1 MKKPKFNENTT
12 RNFEKLI
19 TNLLRYFGENPQR
32 EGLKETPKRMI
43 QMYSELLNGYNMEP
57 PSVIKTFS
65 SKGYKDLITVTNIE
79 FYSLCEHHLIPFFGK
94 VHIGYIPNG
103 KILGLSKFARL
114 VEIYSRRLQT
124 QENLTNQ
131 VASALEKYLNPKGYI
146 IHVEA
151 QHLCVNMRGIKK
163 NGFLVKTT
171 VIKGILKNRKSLLTQ
186 FYRDIKR

>member
-94 VHIGYIPNG
+94 VQ
-103 KILGLSKFARL
+103 KF
-114 VEIYSRRLQT
+114 I
-124 QENLTNQ
+124 
-131 VASALEKYLNPKGYI
+131 
-146 IHVEA
+146 
-151 QHLCVNMRGIKK
+151 
-163 NGFLVKTT
+163 
-171 VIKGILKNRKSLLTQ
+171 
-186 FYRDIKR
+186 